1 LSSVTLHNYCYLV
14 LRVVT
19 IMAVLDEVPGLE
31 VHIAIEDD
39 NLQEYQDRNAKI
51 SEKTVECYV
60 EVQSK
65 QKFEIRYQFKE
76 PFPTDRSVSMI
87 VTIDGKDVDEPMIRP
102 FELFNSEGHASRGP
116 ISQVGE
122 RWVVQK
128 YCFNAIDVSE

>member
-1 LSSVTLHNYCYLV
+1 
-14 LRVVT
+14 
-19 IMAVLDEVPGLE
+19 MAVLDEVPGLE